1 MKEQQLLQWYE
12 SHAKPFFETYS
23 KDRIAGFENDYER
36 LKKLLAMPDSITV
49 CFLGNSGI
57 GKSTLLNAL
66 AAGKEQVLPA
76 GGIGPLTA
84 QATKVFYSETP
95 TFKVTYQPR
104 KHLWNVAFAL
114 ERRLIHQQKSIAK
127 QNTNLTKE
135 QSVDEPSDFQHE
147 LNDEERLDIIER
159 ASISTEPSSRVEPTH
174 DSLEG
179 FIKQAKQIV
188 TGNQFSE
195 KPLAYLVDALRVA
208 CDGKLRWHSTLDAD
222 DQKRI
227 DRVKEVIKPN
237 RINRSHEKFQGD
249 NKREFMEDLNAH
261 AAGFLSPLIEEIHV
275 GWPSDVLKAGVIL
288 VDLPGVGIANDTYR
302 AVTSKYVGE
311 EARAVIVV
319 VDRAGPT
326 EDTIGLLKRSGYWE
340 RLVGATDDPESDPC
354 SMLITVTNVD
364 KVAEEERRNTPENE
378 DGKKPSKR
386 DVFAKLVEDFRPRM
400 RGQIKEQLS
409 SIGNSDNETVR
420 EAREQ
425 ARENILESL
434 QIHPVSAPEYRKI
447 LLDDEDDRAFL
458 TDLEQTG
465 IPTLQAS
472 LKALSEGERQ
482 NLRRRIDEVSKRF
495 SDNLHNELS
504 IIEAQWKERTRAA
517 EEAEKLA
524 DALEQFMG
532 PKQKEYDL
540 RVGGFREFLE
550 ETVQAEIRGL
560 VLEAR
565 KVAETEVSYYLY
577 GLQNAHWATLRAAVR
592 RGGTFYGSRPISLP
606 DDIANYFQEP
616 MAAVWGQKLLKGI
629 RKRTK
634 DLSSDIAEM
643 VQEIC
648 EWAIEN
654 GGAQINKTLLEN
666 QQTRI
671 SNQAN
676 QMNQVGKEAV
686 DELRALV
693 KQKLREAIRKPIE
706 NACQKFVADG
716 NDIGSGVKDRI
727 LHLFNTLARQA
738 TEAAKEPAIEILQ
751 SNYTVVRE
759 EIQTTFSQW
768 GEPLQDTA
776 NLIVER
782 HEERIKRS
790 DAQKRSKVLADIEA
804 VLTECPIRETATE
817 AV

>member
-12 SHAKPFFETYS
+12 NHAKPFFETHS
-23 KDRIAGFENDYER
+23 KERIAGFENDYER

-84 QATKVFYSETP
+84 QATEVFYSEVP

-104 KHLWNVAFAL
+104 GHLWKVAFAL
-114 ERRLIHQQKSIAK
+114 EQRLTHQEKAK
-127 QNTNLTKE
+127 TK
-135 QSVDEPSDFQHE
+135 QSTSPKVELPNEEVSDFHHE
-147 LNDEERLDIIER
+147 ISEDDKQEILES
-159 ASISTEPSSRVEPTH
+159 ASSIPESSSNESATH
-174 DSLEG
+174 DQIEG
-179 FIKQAKQIV
+179 FIKQARQIV

-195 KPLAYLVDALRVA
+195 KPLPYLVDALRVA
-208 CDGKLRWHSTLDAD
+208 CDIKPRWHSTLDAD
-222 DQKRI
+222 DQTRI
-227 DRVKEVIKPN
+227 NKIKEIIKPSRAN
-237 RINRSHEKFQGD
+237 RNYERRQEE
-249 NKREFMEDLNAH
+249 NKKEFMEDLRAH
-261 AAGFLSPLIEEIHV
+261 AAGFLSPLIETIHV
-275 GWPSDVLKAGVIL
+275 GWPSDVLKAGVTL
-288 VDLPGVGIANDTYR
+288 VDLPGVGIANDAYR
-302 AVTSKYVGE
+302 SVTGKYVRE
-311 EARAVIVV
+311 KARAVIVV

-326 EDTIGLLKRSGYWE
+326 ESTVELLRTSGYWD

-354 SMLITVTNVD
+354 SMLITVTKVD
-364 KVAEEERRNTPENE
+364 DVAAEEWRNTAEDS
-378 DGKKPSKR
+378 DGKRPKKR
-386 DVFAKLVEDFRPRM
+386 EVFANLVVEFRPRM
-400 RGQIKEQLS
+400 LSQIKEQLS
-409 SIGNSDNETVR
+409 KIGTSDNETVR
-420 EAREQ
+420 RAREQ
-425 ARENILESL
+425 ARENILDSL

-447 LLDDEDDRAFL
+447 LIDDEEDRAFL
-458 TDLEQTG
+458 PDLEQTG

-495 SDNLHNELS
+495 SDNLINELS

-550 ETVQAEIRGL
+550 ETVQASIREL

-565 KVAETEVSYYLY
+565 GVAETEVNSYLY
-577 GLQNAHWATLRAAVR
+577 DLQWAHWATLRAAVR
-592 RGGTFYGSRPISLP
+592 RGGTFYGSRTISLP

-654 GGAQINKTLLEN
+654 GGAQINKSLLEN

-671 SNQAN
+671 SNQAD

-716 NDIGSGVKDRI
+716 NDIGPGVKTRI
-727 LHLFNTLARQA
+727 LHLFNALARQA
-738 TEAAKEPAIEILQ
+738 TDAAKEPAIEILQ
-751 SNYTVVRE
+751 SNYKVVRE

-768 GEPLQDTA
+768 GEPLLDTA

-782 HEERIKRS
+782 HEERMKRS

-817 AV
+817 AA

>member
-12 SHAKPFFETYS
+12 AHAKPFFETHS
-23 KDRIAGFENDYER
+23 KERIASFENDYER

-84 QATKVFYSETP
+84 QATKVYFSEIP

-114 ERRLIHQQKSIAK
+114 ESRLTHQQKSKAK
-127 QNTNLTKE
+127 QNTTLTKE
-135 QSVDEPSDFQHE
+135 PTVDEPSDFQHE
-147 LNDEERLDIIER
+147 LNDDERQDLLER
-159 ASISTEPSSRVEPTH
+159 ATITAESSSSDGPTH
-174 DSLEG
+174 DPIEG

-188 TGNQFSE
+188 TGNQFSD

-227 DRVKEVIKPN
+227 DRVKEVIKPS
-237 RINRSHEKFQGD
+237 RTNRSHEKCQGD
-249 NKREFMEDLNAH
+249 DKKEFMDDLKAH

-275 GWPSDVLKAGVIL
+275 GWPSDVLKAGVTL

-302 AVTSKYVGE
+302 TVTSRYVGE

-326 EDTIGLLKRSGYWE
+326 ESTIELLRTSGYWD

-354 SMLITVTNVD
+354 SMLITVTKVD
-364 KVAEEERRNTPENE
+364 DVAAEEWRNTAEDS
-378 DGKKPSKR
+378 DGKRPKKR
-386 DVFAKLVEDFRPRM
+386 EVFANLVEEFRPRM
-400 RGQIKEQLS
+400 LSQIKEQLS
-409 SIGNSDNETVR
+409 KIGTSDNETVR
-420 EAREQ
+420 KAREQ
-425 ARENILESL
+425 ARENILDSL

-447 LLDDEDDRAFL
+447 LIDDEEDRAFL
-458 TDLEQTG
+458 PDLEQTG
-465 IPTLQAS
+465 IPTLQTS

-482 NLRRRIDEVSKRF
+482 NLRRRIDEVSKRL
-495 SDNLHNELS
+495 SDNLLNELS

-524 DALEQFMG
+524 DALEQFML
-532 PKQKEYDL
+532 PKQKEFDL

-550 ETVQAEIRGL
+550 ETVQASIREL

-565 KVAETEVSYYLY
+565 GVAETEVNSYLY
-577 GLQNAHWATLRAAVR
+577 DLQWAHWATLRAAVR
-592 RGGTFYGSRPISLP
+592 RGGTFYGSRTISLP

-671 SNQAN
+671 ANQAN

-716 NDIGSGVKDRI
+716 NDIGPGVKTRI
-727 LHLFNTLARQA
+727 LHLFNALARQA

-782 HEERIKRS
+782 HEERLKRS
-790 DAQKRSKVLADIEA
+790 DAQRRSKVLADIEA
-804 VLTECPIRETATE
+804 VLTECPICEPTAE
-817 AV
+817 AL